1 MPSFADI
8 DPRACTFCGTCV
20 ALCPVQALQTNG
32 ERIVLT
38 GDCIDCGTCYRVC
51 PGRELD
57 LPALAL
63 QTFGRPSADPLLGRY
78 KDIYAGRAT
87 DRKVRMRASSGGV
100 VSAILHRLLRTGE
113 LEGALVVGAHESE
126 PWRTQAR
133 LVRSLEDLA
142 ETAGSRYALVPLN
155 VQLRQLRNEKG
166 SWAAVGL
173 PCHIHGLRKAV
184 NLADFPQER
193 IKLAIGLFCGFN
205 LSLEGTRYL
214 VGRLGIPLEQVAG
227 LRYRQ
232 GPWPGGFYIWSR
244 EGQRRFVWKHD
255 YGYLNPMYVPR
266 RCLLC
271 PDLTNELADISVGD
285 NWLEEFSGGWSTLIA
300 RSAAGESV
308 IQAMGDSGQLEL
320 KALPAERLLASHRHL
335 FDYKKR
341 GYFLRRRWLP
351 ARLEHSVAEPPMTR
365 GQTLRQLL
373 LFVMIQVLHWPVVR
387 AIAGQLPHGL
397 LQGLG
402 VWGRS
407 AS

>member
-1 MPSFADI
+1 LPSFTDI

-20 ALCPVQALQTNG
+20 ALCPVQALQTSD

-38 GDCIDCGTCYRVC
+38 GDCIECGTCYRVC

-57 LPALAL
+57 LAALAL
-63 QTFGRPSADPLLGRY
+63 QTFGRPAADPLLGCY
-78 KDIYAGRAT
+78 EDIYAGRAT
-87 DRKVRMRASSGGV
+87 DQKVRRRAASGGV
-100 VSAILHRLLRTGE
+100 ISAILHRLLRAGE
-113 LEGALVVGAHESE
+113 IEGALVVGAHESE
-126 PWRTQAR
+126 PWRTRAR
-133 LVRSLEDLA
+133 LVRSPEELA
-142 ETAGSRYALVPLN
+142 DTAGSRYSLVPLN
-155 VQLRQLRNEKG
+155 VQLRELRDEKG
-166 SWAAVGL
+166 SWAVVGL
-173 PCHIHGLRKAV
+173 PCHIHGLRKAA
-184 NLADFPQER
+184 NLTDFPQER
-193 IKLAIGLFCGFN
+193 IKLSIGLFCGFN

-214 VGRLGIPLEQVAG
+214 VGRLGIPLDQVAG

-244 EGQRRFVWKHD
+244 DGRRRFIRKHD
-255 YGYLNPMYVPR
+255 YGYLNPMHVPR

-285 NWLEEFSGGWSTLIA
+285 NWLEEFRGGWSTLVA

-308 IQAMGDSGQLEL
+308 IKALEESGQLEL
-320 KALPAERLLASHRHL
+320 TDLPPQRLLASHRHL

-341 GYFLRRRWLP
+341 GYFRRRRWLP
-351 ARLEHSVAEPPMTR
+351 ARLEHSVAEPHMTW

-387 AIAGQLPHGL
+387 AIAGRLPHRL
-397 LQGLG
+397 LQELG
-402 VWGRS
+402 AWGRG